1 MFSRT
6 VFPWLNPFFSTRQQK
21 RMFWR
26 NAACAP
32 RLGRGLNESR
42 VQHDRGLCFQI
53 FLLLTATYG
62 CRHDYSFIIKSV
74 TATRVAT
81 HVMSSSLSSIF
92 VHVIW
97 HGLCFM
103 NINYQTVNML
113 IVEFNQLTSTDWQC
127 SFTLSISWIQSVDDQ
142 LIDFNQLTIN
152 RLKSISWSS
161 TGW

>member
-1 MFSRT
+1 LQPAKEIFIPQEFLPAVIFSRSQKLFFHFLQAKI
-6 VFPWLNPFFSTRQQK
+6 VFDGKNHVFQDRFSVIKPVFSTRQQK

-92 VHVIW
+92 VHVI
-97 HGLCFM
+97 
-103 NINYQTVNML
+103 
-113 IVEFNQLTSTDWQC
+113 
-127 SFTLSISWIQSVDDQ
+127 
-142 LIDFNQLTIN
+142 
-152 RLKSISWSS
+152 
-161 TGW
+161 